1 MILLLTR
8 MGSHLYGNSH
18 DDSDKDFYL
27 ISSDTHPYRIH
38 KKRSVVKHMDNR
50 YDLTKMDLGTF
61 AMFAYDG
68 VPQALEAMYAPDSA
82 VLVDNIREYR
92 KSFRASI
99 PAMRATYDDVIYRF
113 HGPDK
118 KPKMRFHTLRLATN
132 FREASEND
140 GRFNPVMSEEES
152 RYFKYLAQPE
162 NYIEFNRVLN
172 NIFY

>member
-1 MILLLTR
+1 MA
-8 MGSHLYGNSH
+8 H
-18 DDSDKDFYL
+18 
-27 ISSDTHPYRIH
+27 
-38 KKRSVVKHMDNR
+38 R

-99 PAMRATYDDVIYRF
+99 PAMRATYDDVIHSFR
-113 HGPDK
+113 GLDK

-140 GRFNPVMSEEES
+140 GRFNPVVSEKELQ
-152 RYFKYLAQPE
+152 YFKYLAQPE
-162 NYIEFNRVLN
+162 NYIEFDKVLDS
-172 NIFY
+172 IFY

>member
-1 MILLLTR
+1 MA
-8 MGSHLYGNSH
+8 H
-18 DDSDKDFYL
+18 
-27 ISSDTHPYRIH
+27 
-38 KKRSVVKHMDNR
+38 R

-92 KSFRASI
+92 KSFRVSI
-99 PAMRATYDDVIYRF
+99 PAMRATYDDVIYHFRK
-113 HGPDK
+113 PDK
-118 KPKMRFHTLRLATN
+118 KPKGRFHALRLATN

-140 GRFNPVMSEEES
+140 GRFNPVMGHEES

-162 NYIEFNRVLN
+162 NYIEYNKVLDS
-172 NIFY
+172 IFY

>member
-18 DDSDKDFYL
+18 EDSDKDFYL

-38 KKRSVVKHMDNR
+38 KKHSVVKHMAHR
-50 YDLTKMDLGTF
+50 YDLTKMDLSTF

-99 PAMRATYDDVIYRF
+99 PAMRAIYDDVIYRF
-113 HGPDK
+113 RGLDK
-118 KPKMRFHTLRLATN
+118 KPKMRFHALRLATN

-162 NYIEFNRVLN
+162 NYIEFNKVLN
-172 NIFY
+172 SIFY